1 MPPALTFYKYFTWS
15 NSTEPFY
22 FNFPN
27 ELPYMDHFNMG
38 HYIVVQSLI
47 APIFFCSAL
56 FLAMKSMVYYSLI
69 KYVSLMFKL
78 VIKRIELLDNSVT
91 IGGGSR
97 LEYAVDDVIRAHY
110 LALR

>member
-1 MPPALTFYKYFTWS
+1 
-15 NSTEPFY
+15 
-22 FNFPN
+22 
-27 ELPYMDHFNMG
+27 MDHYNVW
-38 HYIVVQSLI
+38 HYVFVESLI
-47 APIFFCSAL
+47 SPIFFCSAI

-78 VIKRIELLDNSVT
+78 VIIRIRLLDGTIS

-97 LEYAVDDVIRAHY
+97 LQRALDCVIREHY

>member
-1 MPPALTFYKYFTWS
+1 MSDCFVRGFGRTELSLTIYRFR
-15 NSTEPFY
+15 
-22 FNFPN
+22 
-27 ELPYMDHFNMG
+27 LPYMDHFNMG

>member
-1 MPPALTFYKYFTWS
+1 
-15 NSTEPFY
+15 
-22 FNFPN
+22 
-27 ELPYMDHFNMG
+27 MDHFNMG